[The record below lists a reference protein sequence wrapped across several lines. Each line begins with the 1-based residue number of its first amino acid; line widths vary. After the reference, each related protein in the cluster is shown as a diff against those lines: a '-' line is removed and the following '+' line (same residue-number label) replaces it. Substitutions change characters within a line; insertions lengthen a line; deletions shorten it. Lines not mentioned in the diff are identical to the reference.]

1 MSVAYIGLGSN
12 EGPRDDNMKQAVKE
26 LAAIADVKVTKVSSM
41 YETKPVG
48 YVDQPDF
55 LNAVVEIET
64 ALTPGQLLAA
74 TKSIENQLQR
84 RRDIRWGPRT
94 IDVDI
99 LLFDSLEMAEP
110 GLKLPHPEVANR
122 AFVLVPLAE
131 VAPELRLPGGKR
143 VRELLNDLG
152 KIEGVEFI
160 K

>member
-12 EGPRDDNMKQAVKE
+12 EGSRDDNIMQAVKE
-26 LAAIADVKVTKVSSM
+26 LAATDDIKVTKVSSL

-48 YVDQPDF
+48 YADQPDF
-55 LNAVVEIET
+55 LNGVVEIET
-64 ALTPGQLLAA
+64 TLTPGQLLAA

-84 RRDIRWGPRT
+84 RRDIHWGPRT
-94 IDVDI
+94 IDLDI
-99 LLFDSLEMAEP
+99 LLVDSLEMAEA
-110 GLKLPHPEVANR
+110 GLKLPHPEVENR

-131 VAPELRLPGGKR
+131 IAPDLRLPGGKR

-152 KIEGVEFI
+152 KIEGVEFV

>member
-12 EGPRDDNMKQAVKE
+12 EGSRDDNIMQAVKE
-26 LAAIADVKVTKVSSM
+26 LAATDDIKVTKVSSL

-55 LNAVVEIET
+55 LNGVVEIET
-64 ALTPGQLLAA
+64 TLTPGQLLAA

-84 RRDIRWGPRT
+84 RRDIHWGPRT
-94 IDVDI
+94 IDLDI
-99 LLFDSLEMAEP
+99 LLVDSLEMAEA
-110 GLKLPHPEVANR
+110 GLKLPHPEVENR

-131 VAPELRLPGGKR
+131 IAPDLRLPGGKR

-152 KIEGVEFI
+152 KIEGVEFV